1 MIEKSVQQDMF
12 LNIFDEKAARKFIRV
27 QFIPHTYIFYSSA
40 NMYSLYDLNFQF
52 KKIRFRFKASL
63 TSFLKRKYKKKLFCF
78 KAKTARAICVLE
90 VDCCN
95 NH

>member
-1 MIEKSVQQDMF
+1 MKKKSTTNMF

-27 QFIPHTYIFYSSA
+27 QFIPFIYIFYSSA

-63 TSFLKRKYKKKLFCF
+63 TSCLKRKYKKKLF
-78 KAKTARAICVLE
+78 
-90 VDCCN
+90 
-95 NH
+95 